1 MLFEYLIYHL
11 FAFRNKYVF
20 ITNDAAYYYDTMI
33 HVCMD
38 GMVRIYAWS
47 ERFYHAF

>member
-11 FAFRNKYVF
+11 FAFRNKCVF

-33 HVCMD
+33 HGVHGWHGAYLCM
-38 GMVRIYAWS
+38 I
-47 ERFYHAF
+47 